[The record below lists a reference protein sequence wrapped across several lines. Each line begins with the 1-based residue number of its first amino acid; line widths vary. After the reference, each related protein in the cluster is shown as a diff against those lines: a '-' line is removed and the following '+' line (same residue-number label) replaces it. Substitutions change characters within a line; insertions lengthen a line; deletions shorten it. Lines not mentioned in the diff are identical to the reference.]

1 MSILLVLNFI
11 IGGGKM
17 IETKTQKNESKLK
30 SFVRSIST
38 SVSVLILWGIPLL
51 LTAGTINYWNAWLFV
66 LTISIS
72 WIVINFYLVKN
83 DPVLFEKRQRKTEK
97 KLSQQ
102 MILFLCTVFLIS
114 AIILSGLDYRFHW
127 SRIPFSLSIL
137 FTLVMIVGFVML
149 FFVLKQNSYASRKI
163 EIQEGQQIIDTG
175 LYSLVRHPMYL
186 SLIIAFIFTPII
198 LGSWY
203 AFIPIIFIP
212 ILLTFRINY
221 EEKELRKG
229 LEGYDLYMKK
239 VKYKLVPCIW

>member
-1 MSILLVLNFI
+1 MKRTEFDIWRKN
-11 IGGGKM
+11 M
-17 IETKTQKNESKLK
+17 IEAKTQKNGLKLK
-30 SFVRSIST
+30 SFVRSISP
-38 SVSVLILWGIPLL
+38 SVSVLILWGIPLF
-51 LTAGTINYWNAWLFV
+51 LTAGTINYRNGWLFV

-72 WIVINFYLVKN
+72 WIVINLYLAKN
-83 DPVLFEKRQRKTEK
+83 DADLFEKRQRKTEK

-102 MILFLCTVFLIS
+102 IILSLSTVLLVS
-114 AIILSGLDYRFHW
+114 SIILSGLDYRFHW

-175 LYSLVRHPMYL
+175 LYALIRHPMYL
-186 SLIIAFIFTPII
+186 SLIITFVFTPII

-212 ILLTFRINY
+212 FLLTFRINY
-221 EEKELRKG
+221 EEKELQKG
-229 LEGYDLYMKK
+229 LEGYNLYMKK
-239 VKYKLVPCIW
+239 VKYKLIPFIW